1 MPRLFPDKDRDWT
14 SGSIHKAVV
23 TLAFPI
29 MLGNVLRTAYDLI
42 DLAFIG
48 QLEEASASQA
58 AVVTC
63 GHVMFP
69 VFAALMGLATAPM
82 AMVARAIGE
91 KNQERADHVAAQ
103 SLLLAFVAAAAV
115 GSLGFIFAPELL
127 SLLGASSR
135 PEAAAGADVLAIA
148 TVYLRIMLLGVF
160 AMFPIFVAAGIM
172 RGAGDTVT
180 PLVISAIGVAINI
193 PLDWIMIFGHFGFP
207 ALGVKGAA
215 IASVTSQGIVFVVGL
230 YILIAGKTR
239 IRLRLNSFRPD
250 LAIMRQ
256 IIVIGVPNSIQMTL
270 RALMGTVLMRIV
282 WQFGVTMV
290 AGYGVVMRLH
300 RLGFMPTFGIAAASA
315 TLVGQNLG
323 ARKPDRA
330 QRRAIV
336 CLLLSVS
343 IMGAA
348 AVLFS
353 AFAPYL
359 VRGFN
364 AEPGVI
370 AAGTDM
376 LRITAPALLF
386 AAVGITL
393 GRSVN
398 GAGETVIP
406 MMITLVGLWGV
417 QVPLAWYLS
426 GVPSL
431 GEHGLYWANVAAGLV
446 QAAGIS
452 AYFYSG
458 HWKKKRIWREEGPSA
473 EEGHAESEGDRLDT
487 EVPGRPG

>member
-1 MPRLFPDKDRDWT
+1 MALEFLDKNRDWT

-29 MLGNVLRTAYDLI
+29 MLGNALRTAYDLI

-48 QLEEASASQA
+48 QLDEPSASQA

-69 VFAALMGLATAPM
+69 VFAALMGIATAPM

-91 KNQERADHVAAQ
+91 KDQKRADHVAAQ
-103 SLLLAFVAAAAV
+103 SLLLAFVAAAVV
-115 GSLGFIFAPELL
+115 GMLGFVFAPELL
-127 SLLGASSR
+127 SLLGAPSR
-135 PEAAAGADVLAIA
+135 PDAAAGADVLAIA

-160 AMFPIFVAAGIM
+160 ATFPIFVAAGIM
-172 RGAGDTVT
+172 RGAGDAVT
-180 PLVISAIGVAINI
+180 PLVVSAIGVAINI

-215 IASVTSQGIVFVVGL
+215 IASVASQGIVFVVGL

-239 IRLRLNSFRPD
+239 VRLRLRSFRPD
-250 LAIMRQ
+250 PAVLRQ
-256 IIVIGVPNSIQMTL
+256 IVVIGVPNSIQMTL

-282 WQFGVTMV
+282 WQFGMTVV
-290 AGYGVVMRLH
+290 ASYGVVARLH
-300 RLGFMPTFGIAAASA
+300 MLGFMPTFGIAAASA

-323 ARKPDRA
+323 AGKPDRA
-330 QRRAIV
+330 QRSAISS
-336 CLLLSVS
+336 LLMAVS
-343 IMGAA
+343 MMGAA
-348 AVLFS
+348 AILFS

-364 AEPGVI
+364 AERGVI

-376 LRITAPALLF
+376 LRITAPALIF

-398 GAGETVIP
+398 GAGETVVP
-406 MMITLVGLWGV
+406 MIISLIGLWGV

-426 GVPSL
+426 RVPSL

-446 QAAGIS
+446 HAAGIS
-452 AYFYSG
+452 VYFYSG
-458 HWKKKRIWREEGPSA
+458 HWKKKRLWQEQGPPA
-473 EEGHAESEGDRLDT
+473 EEDHAKSEGDRFST
-487 EVPGRPG
+487 ELPG